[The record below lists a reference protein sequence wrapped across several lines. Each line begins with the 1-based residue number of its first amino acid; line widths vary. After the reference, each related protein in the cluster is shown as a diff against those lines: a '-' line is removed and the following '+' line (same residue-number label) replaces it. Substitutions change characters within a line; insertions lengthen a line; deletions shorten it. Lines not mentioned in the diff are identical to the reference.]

1 MVLAFLFQQDYSALT
16 FVAGLFTVVV
26 AYLLIKII
34 KFIPYFRYFQ
44 GLPGVSDYSIVF
56 GNLHKVPKDGDGR
69 IVFCREM
76 MDKVNGKYCRI
87 WWGPIWPNVV
97 VYHPETVKTILKSSE
112 PKSRGFGQI
121 YELAVPWIGEGLIA
135 SNGATWA
142 RARRLLTP
150 AFHFDILRHYIEV
163 YNQAADTLIEKLDKL
178 ADSGDSFDVCPLMTL
193 CTLEVILKCA
203 MSYDADVQGD
213 GNLSYAGAVRE
224 LLEAWSRRSRTPY
237 LWPDSIF
244 YLTPGGRRFVKNC
257 DYVHQVAEEVI
268 AKRKQLL
275 EKEGHPKGRHLDFL
289 DILLMARDE
298 DGQPM
303 TTLEIRNEVDT
314 FMFAGH
320 DTTAAGVPWALY
332 TLAQNSVHQSK
343 VQAEVDSILE
353 GRDSDRIQWSD
364 LTSLQTLQLCI
375 KESMRLYPSVPFIQR
390 ELTQPTEIE
399 GKLIPPGT
407 FITVAIVNLHRNSLV
422 WEAPDEF
429 RPERFLPE
437 NLASMDSF
445 SFVPFSAG
453 PRNCIGQNFALNE
466 EKVLV
471 SRILHRYQIELA
483 PDAPA
488 VERSNTAI
496 LKSDNGIWLRLKKR

>member
-1 MVLAFLFQQDYSALT
+1 MALRILIQQGNSGFMIVTGLASVVLAYVL
-16 FVAGLFTVVV
+16 V
-26 AYLLIKII
+26 KII

-44 GLPGVSDYSIVF
+44 ALPGITNYSILF
-56 GNLHKVPKDGDGR
+56 GNIHVVPTDGEGR
-69 IVFCREM
+69 IAFCQEI
-76 MDKVNGKYCRI
+76 MDNVHGKYARV
-87 WWGPIWPNVV
+87 WWGPIWPNLV
-97 VYHPETVKTILKSSE
+97 VYHPETIKPILKSSE
-112 PKSRGFGQI
+112 PKSRGFGQA
-121 YELAVPWIGEGLIA
+121 YELAVPWIGEGLLS

-150 AFHFDILRHYIEV
+150 AFHFDILRHYVEV

-178 ADSGDSFDVCPLMTL
+178 ADSGKSFDVCPLISL

-203 MSYDADVQGD
+203 MSYNADVQRQGD
-213 GNLSYAGAVRE
+213 LAYARAVTE
-224 LLEAWSRRSRTPY
+224 LVEQWSKRAVSPW
-237 LWPDSIF
+237 LWPDFVF
-244 YLTPGGRRFVKNC
+244 YLTPSGRRFVKNC
-257 DYVHQVAEEVI
+257 DYVHHVAEEVI

-275 EKEGHPKGRHLDFL
+275 EMEGHPKGRHLDFL

-320 DTTAAGVPWALY
+320 DTTGASINWILY
-332 TLAQNSVHQSK
+332 CLAKFPEHQARAR
-343 VQAEVDSILE
+343 AEIDAVLQGRGCDHIL
-353 GRDSDRIQWSD
+353 WSD

-375 KESMRLYPSVPFIQR
+375 KESMRLYPPVPFVQR
-390 ELTQPTEIE
+390 ELTQPTAIE

-407 FITVAIVNLHRNSLV
+407 LITVAVINLHRNSLV

-445 SFVPFSAG
+445 SYLPFSAG

-466 EKVLV
+466 EKVLF
-471 SRILHRYQIELA
+471 SRILHRYQVELA

-488 VERSNTAI
+488 VKRSATLV
-496 LKSDNGIWLRLKKR
+496 LKSETGIWLRLKKR